1 MEFKVFKKIVFVA
14 FVAIFALFSA
24 NADDLQNI
32 SDIERKDLQEAKNQ
46 YDALLNVYFDISAE
60 FFALTKRVD
69 SSSTEA
75 QGAIKN
81 GMAEATKV
89 GAIVKSVKD
98 MESSLNLAHKKAQS
112 AKTAKQSNYESLQNK
127 YLALLKQYSL
137 EIQQITN
144 AIKKS
149 TATLQKYE

>member
-1 MEFKVFKKIVFVA
+1 MEFKVFKKIA

-98 MESSLNLAHKKAQS
+98 METSLNLAHKKAQS
-112 AKTAKQSNYESLQNK
+112 AKTAKQFNYESLQNK